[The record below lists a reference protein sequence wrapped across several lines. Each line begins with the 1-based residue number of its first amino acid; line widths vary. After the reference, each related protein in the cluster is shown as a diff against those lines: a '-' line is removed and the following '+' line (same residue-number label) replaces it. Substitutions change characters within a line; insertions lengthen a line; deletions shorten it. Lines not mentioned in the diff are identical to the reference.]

1 MPNNSNEP
9 QAQRINFAG
18 EIKTSRNTRRINKN
32 SHMESTNQIPTRRS
46 QRLKNL
52 HDKEESTKVRSL

>member
-1 MPNNSNEP
+1 
-9 QAQRINFAG
+9 
-18 EIKTSRNTRRINKN
+18 
-32 SHMESTNQIPTRRS
+32 MESTNQIPTRRS